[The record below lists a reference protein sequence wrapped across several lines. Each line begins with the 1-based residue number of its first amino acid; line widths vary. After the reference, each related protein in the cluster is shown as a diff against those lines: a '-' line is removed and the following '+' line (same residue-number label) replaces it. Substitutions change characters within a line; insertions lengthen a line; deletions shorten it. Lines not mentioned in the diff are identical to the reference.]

1 MNTCSKIIQDKF
13 ILNYYICQ
21 QNLFMAK
28 NNFISYLLNPKNW
41 WLPLLV
47 IFIISI
53 AGVTMIGV
61 HTYTEAPP
69 IPSYVSSKNET
80 VFSKEDVLDGQ
91 AVFQKYA
98 LMEYGSMF
106 GDGAN
111 RGPDYT
117 AEALHYVSKYMNDYY
132 QSKLKAEGNSDLL
145 KKGITE
151 QVKLEIKNNHY
162 SKEKNSVTLSD
173 AQVFAVAELVK
184 YYNQKFTNPSSPGA
198 FKPSGYITDAN
209 EIKSLTAF
217 FFWGSWVCGVER
229 PGEHYSY
236 THNWPYD
243 PSAGNTPSAAII
255 LWSIIGSL
263 GLIFGLGIVLYY
275 HGKLDKLD
283 DDVYTNKAE
292 PFMTRGDIEKFQP
305 DAIQRSTY
313 KFFYVAIILFAVQ
326 VLAGILTVHDF
337 VGFINFFG
345 FNISKALPIT
355 VTRSWHVQLSILWIS
370 ACWIGASFFMMSLV
384 SPNQSKK
391 QVTLINSIFWL
402 TVLLVAGSFAGMFL
416 GPKGIIG
423 ENWYWFG
430 HQGWEYVELGKLWQ
444 IILGVVFIIWAITIY
459 RGIKPVMK
467 LKQPWALPNWL
478 VYTTF
483 SIILLLLSG
492 FIATPKTN
500 FVIADFWR
508 WMVVHMW
515 AEAFFEVFTTVLI
528 GYFMV
533 VMGLVSRQAVIRV
546 IYLATLLFLG
556 SGLLGISHNFYWN
569 AKPVFTMALGSV
581 FSTLQVVPLVLLTL
595 EAWRFSKLPK
605 LLETN
610 NRVNGDLSKR
620 FGFSEVFLFL
630 VAVNFWN
637 FFGAGVLGFII
648 NLPIANYYEHGTY
661 LTVNHGHAALM
672 GVYGNLAV
680 AAVLFCC
687 QLLFKAD
694 WWKPKLLK
702 TVFWSINVGLL
713 LMVLLDLFPAG
724 IYQFKTVTEQGLW
737 YARSSEFIESNGF
750 QTLSWMRIVGG
761 SIFTVGGVIPLVWF
775 VTSRRKGLKKV
786 EQLNTIKSTTNET
799 ISTILA

>member
-1 MNTCSKIIQDKF
+1 
-13 ILNYYICQ
+13 
-21 QNLFMAK
+21 MAK

-184 YYNQKFTNPSSPGA
+184 YYNQKFTNSSSPGA

-337 VGFINFFG
+337 VGLINFFG
-345 FNISKALPIT
+345 FNISGALPIT

-483 SIILLLLSG
+483 SIILLLISG

>member
-1 MNTCSKIIQDKF
+1 
-13 ILNYYICQ
+13 
-21 QNLFMAK
+21 MAK
-28 NNFISYLLNPKNW
+28 KSFISYLLNPRNW

-47 IFIISI
+47 IFIVSM
-53 AGVTMIGV
+53 AGVMMTGI

-69 IPSYVSSKNET
+69 VASYISSKNE
-80 VFSKEDVLDGQ
+80 VIFSKEDILQGQ
-91 AVFQKYA
+91 ETFQKYA
-98 LMEYGSMF
+98 LMEHGSMF

-117 AEALHYVSKYMNDYY
+117 AEALHQIAQYMNAYYVSQLPPDKN
-132 QSKLKAEGNSDLL
+132 QDLM
-145 KKGITE
+145 KKGIAE
-151 QVKLEIKNNHY
+151 QVKIEMKANRY
-162 SKEKNSVTLSD
+162 DSKVKKVALSD
-173 AQVFAVAELVK
+173 AQTYAAAELTK
-184 YYNQKFTNPSSPGA
+184 YYEQKFLNPSFAGA
-198 FKPSGYITDAN
+198 FKPVGYITN
-209 EIKSLTAF
+209 KKEIRSLAAF
-217 FFWGSWVCGVER
+217 YFWGAWVCVAER
-229 PGEHYSY
+229 PGEQYSY

-243 PSAGNTPSAAII
+243 PSAGNSPSSAIV

-263 GLIFGLGIVLYY
+263 ALILGLGIVLYY
-275 HGKLDKLD
+275 HGKLEKLD
-283 DDVYTNKAE
+283 DNTYTSKAQ
-292 PFMTRGDIEKFQP
+292 PFMTRGEIQKFRP

-313 KFFYVAIILFAVQ
+313 KFFYAAILLFATQ

-337 VGFINFFG
+337 VGFVNYFG
-345 FNISKALPIT
+345 FNISEPLPIT

-384 SPNQSKK
+384 SPKQPTR
-391 QVTLINSIFWL
+391 QVTLVNTVFWL
-402 TVLLVAGSFAGMFL
+402 TILLVAGSFAGMLL

-423 ENWYWFG
+423 RNWYWFG
-430 HQGWEYVELGKLWQ
+430 HQGWEYVEIGKLWQ
-444 IILGVVFIIWAITIY
+444 ILLGIVFITWAITLY

-467 LKQPWALPNWL
+467 LRQPWALPNWL
-478 VYTTF
+478 VYATF
-483 SIILLLLSG
+483 SIILLLISG

-533 VMGLVSRQAVIRV
+533 VMGLVSRRAAIRV

-569 AKPVFTMALGSV
+569 AKPVFTMALGAV

-610 NRVNGDLSKR
+610 NKVNGDLNR
-620 FGFSEVFLFL
+620 QFGFSEVFLFL

-672 GVYGNLAV
+672 GVYGNLAL

-687 QLLFKAD
+687 QLLFKAP
-694 WWKPKLLK
+694 WWKPRLIK

-713 LMVLLDLFPAG
+713 LMVFLDLLPAG
-724 IYQFKTVTEQGLW
+724 ILQLKTVTEQGLW
-737 YARSSEFIESNGF
+737 YARSATFVDSPAF
-750 QTLSWMRIVGG
+750 QTLTWLRIAGG
-761 SIFTVGGVIPLVWF
+761 SLFTLGGVTPLVWF
-775 VTSRRKGLKKV
+775 IVTRRRALKRARQMSAEPLTSFDKATALT
-786 EQLNTIKSTTNET
+786 E
-799 ISTILA
+799 

>member
-1 MNTCSKIIQDKF
+1 MPKR
-13 ILNYYICQ
+13 
-21 QNLFMAK
+21 
-28 NNFISYLLNPKNW
+28 NFISYLLNPKNW

-47 IFIISI
+47 IFVISI
-53 AGVTMIGV
+53 AGVTMIAV

-69 IPSYVSSKNET
+69 IPAYTSEQNEII
-80 VFSKEDVLDGQ
+80 FSKDDVLEGQ

-117 AEALHYVSKYMNDYY
+117 AEALHKVTAYMNEFYR
-132 QSKLKAEGNSDLL
+132 SKLTGDEASELM
-145 KKGITE
+145 KKGVAE
-151 QVKLEIKNNHY
+151 QVKSEIKSNRYNKQ
-162 SKEKNSVTLSD
+162 SNTLTLSD
-173 AQVFAVAELVK
+173 AQTYAANELVEF
-184 YYNQKFTNPSSPGA
+184 YYKTFTDPSAAGA
-198 FKPSGYITDAN
+198 FKPANYITNKDELRSVA
-209 EIKSLTAF
+209 AF
-217 FFWGSWVCGVER
+217 FFWGAWVCGVER
-229 PGEHYSY
+229 PGENYSY

-243 PSAGNTPSAAII
+243 PAAGNTPSAAII
-255 LWSIIGSL
+255 LWSIIGAL
-263 GLIFGLGIVLYY
+263 GLVVGLGLVLYY
-275 HGKLDKLD
+275 HGKLEKLD
-283 DDVYTNKAE
+283 DDAYTTNTQ
-292 PFMTRGDIEKFQP
+292 PFMSRGEIKKFQP
-305 DAIQRSTY
+305 DAVQKATY
-313 KFFYVAIILFAVQ
+313 KFFYVAIILFAAQ

-337 VGFINFFG
+337 VGLVNFFG
-345 FNISKALPIT
+345 FNISEPLPIT

-384 SPNQSKK
+384 SPKQSAA
-391 QVTLINSIFWL
+391 QVKLINTIFWL
-402 TVLLVAGSFAGMFL
+402 CVVLVGGSVAGLLL

-423 ENWYWFG
+423 KNWYWLG
-430 HQGWEYVELGKLWQ
+430 HQGWEYVEPGKIWQ
-444 IILGVVFIIWAITIY
+444 GILGIVFILWAITLY
-459 RGIKPVMK
+459 RGIKSVMK

-478 VYTTF
+478 VYATF
-483 SIILLLLSG
+483 SVIILSVSG

-533 VMGLVSRQAVIRV
+533 MMGLVSKKAATRV

-595 EAWRFSKLPK
+595 EAWRFSRLPK
-605 LLETN
+605 VLETN
-610 NRVNGDLSKR
+610 NRINGDLNKR
-620 FGFSEVFLFL
+620 FGFSEVFMFL

-672 GVYGNLAV
+672 GVYGNLAL
-680 AAVLFCC
+680 AAILFCC
-687 QLLFKAD
+687 QLLFKAE
-694 WWKPKLLK
+694 WWKPKIVK
-702 TVFWSINVGLL
+702 TAFWSINVGLT
-713 LMVLLDLFPAG
+713 LMVFLDLFPAG
-724 IYQFKTVTEQGLW
+724 IWQFKTVTENGLW
-737 YARSSEFIESNGF
+737 FARSHSFIESGGF
-750 QTLSWMRIVGG
+750 QTLTWLRIIGG
-761 SIFTVGGVIPLVWF
+761 SLFTVGGVIPLVWF
-775 VTSRRKGLKKV
+775 ITSRGKGLKNIKV
-786 EQLNTIKSTTNET
+786 EIKKQET
-799 ISTILA
+799 VYGQTEPALAEC